1 MKEVFQMKP
10 FKIFVFKIRRNL
22 LPGIFL
28 LFLIC
33 LILFSSSNMQAAKS
47 GLKLWANSVIPSLFP
62 FFIATEVLSK
72 TRIPYQFGRI
82 FNKLMKPL
90 FNISGEGSFALFMG
104 WLSRL
109 SCSEQKLLLILEI
122 IIFVRKKNVK
132 DC

>member
-1 MKEVFQMKP
+1 MKHFR
-10 FKIFVFKIRRNL
+10 IFVFKIKRNI

-33 LILFSSSNMQAAKS
+33 LILFSSTNMQAAKS

-72 TRIPYQFGRI
+72 TRIPYQFGKI

-104 WLSRL
+104 WLSRI
-109 SCSEQKLLLILEI
+109 SCSVRKLQLILEI
-122 IIFVRKKNVK
+122 IIFVQKKNVK

>member
-1 MKEVFQMKP
+1 MKQFR
-10 FKIFVFKIRRNL
+10 IFVFKIKRNI

-33 LILFSSSNMQAAKS
+33 LILFSSTNMQAAKS
-47 GLKLWANSVIPSLFP
+47 GLKLWANSVVPSLFP

-72 TRIPYQFGRI
+72 TRIPYQFGKI

-104 WLSRL
+104 WLSRI
-109 SCSEQKLLLILEI
+109 SCSVRKLQLILEI
-122 IIFVRKKNVK
+122 IIFVQKRNVK
-132 DC
+132 DY

>member
-1 MKEVFQMKP
+1 MKHFR
-10 FKIFVFKIRRNL
+10 IFVFKIKRNI

-33 LILFSSSNMQAAKS
+33 LILFSSTNMQAAKS

-72 TRIPYQFGRI
+72 TRIPYQFGKI

-104 WLSRL
+104 WLSRI
-109 SCSEQKLLLILEI
+109 SCSVRKLQLILEI
-122 IIFVRKKNVK
+122 IIFVQKRNVK
-132 DC
+132 DY

>member
-1 MKEVFQMKP
+1 MKHFR
-10 FKIFVFKIRRNL
+10 FFVFRIKRNI

-33 LILFSSSNMQAAKS
+33 LVLFSSTNMQSAKS

-62 FFIATEVLSK
+62 FFIATEILSK
-72 TRIPYQFGRI
+72 TRIPYQFGRL

-109 SCSEQKLLLILEI
+109 SRSEQKLQLTLEI
-122 IIFVRKKNVK
+122 TIFAQKKNAN
-132 DC
+132 DY

>member
-122 IIFVRKKNVK
+122 IIFVQKKNVK
-132 DC
+132 DF

>member
-1 MKEVFQMKP
+1 MKHFRV
-10 FKIFVFKIRRNL
+10 FVFKIKRNI

-33 LILFSSSNMQAAKS
+33 LILFSSTNMQAAKS

-72 TRIPYQFGRI
+72 TRIPYQFGKI

-104 WLSRL
+104 WLSRI
-109 SCSEQKLLLILEI
+109 SCSVRRLQLILEI
-122 IIFVRKKNVK
+122 IIFVQKKNVK
-132 DC
+132 DY

>member
-1 MKEVFQMKP
+1 MKHFRV
-10 FKIFVFKIRRNL
+10 FVFKIKRNL
-22 LPGIFL
+22 LSGIFL
-28 LFLIC
+28 IFLIY

-72 TRIPYQFGRI
+72 TRIPYQLGKI

-104 WLSRL
+104 WLSRI
-109 SCSEQKLLLILEI
+109 SRS
-122 IIFVRKKNVK
+122 VRK
-132 DC
+132 

>member
-1 MKEVFQMKP
+1 MKHFR
-10 FKIFVFKIRRNL
+10 IFVFRIKRNI

-33 LILFSSSNMQAAKS
+33 LILFSSTNMQAAKS

-72 TRIPYQFGRI
+72 TRIPYQFGKI

-104 WLSRL
+104 WLSRI
-109 SCSEQKLLLILEI
+109 SCPVRKLQLILGI
-122 IIFVRKKNVK
+122 IIFVQKKNAK

>member
-1 MKEVFQMKP
+1 MKHFR
-10 FKIFVFKIRRNL
+10 IFVFKIKRNI

-33 LILFSSSNMQAAKS
+33 LILFSSTNMQAAKS
-47 GLKLWANSVIPSLFP
+47 GLKLWVNSVIPSLFP

-72 TRIPYQFGRI
+72 TRIPYQFGKI

-104 WLSRL
+104 WLSRI
-109 SCSEQKLLLILEI
+109 SCSVRKLQLILEI
-122 IIFVRKKNVK
+122 IIFVQKRNVK
-132 DC
+132 DY

>member
-1 MKEVFQMKP
+1 MKHFR
-10 FKIFVFKIRRNL
+10 IFVFKIKRNI

-33 LILFSSSNMQAAKS
+33 LILFSSTNMQAAKS

-72 TRIPYQFGRI
+72 TRIPYQFLKI

-104 WLSRL
+104 WLSRI
-109 SCSEQKLLLILEI
+109 SCSVQKLLLILEI
-122 IIFVRKKNVK
+122 IIFVQKKNVN
-132 DC
+132 DY

>member
-1 MKEVFQMKP
+1 MKHFR
-10 FKIFVFKIRRNL
+10 IFVFKIKRNI

-33 LILFSSSNMQAAKS
+33 LILFSSTNMQAAKS
-47 GLKLWANSVIPSLFP
+47 GLKPSLFP

-72 TRIPYQFGRI
+72 TRIPYQFGKI

-104 WLSRL
+104 WLSRI
-109 SCSEQKLLLILEI
+109 SCSVRKLQLILEI
-122 IIFVRKKNVK
+122 IIFVQKRNVK
-132 DC
+132 DY

>member
-1 MKEVFQMKP
+1 MKHFR
-10 FKIFVFKIRRNL
+10 IFVFKIKRNI

-33 LILFSSSNMQAAKS
+33 LILFSSTNMQAAKS

-72 TRIPYQFGRI
+72 TRIPYQFGKI

-104 WLSRL
+104 WLSRI
-109 SCSEQKLLLILEI
+109 SCSVRRLQLILEI
-122 IIFVRKKNVK
+122 IIFVQKKNVK

>member
-1 MKEVFQMKP
+1 MKP

-122 IIFVRKKNVK
+122 IIIVRKKNVK

>member
-1 MKEVFQMKP
+1 MKHFR
-10 FKIFVFKIRRNL
+10 IFVFKIKRNI

-33 LILFSSSNMQAAKS
+33 LILFSSTNMQAAKS

-72 TRIPYQFGRI
+72 TRIPYQFGKI

-104 WLSRL
+104 WLSRI
-109 SCSEQKLLLILEI
+109 SCSVQRLQLILGI
-122 IIFVRKKNVK
+122 IIFVQKKNVK

>member
-1 MKEVFQMKP
+1 MKNFR
-10 FKIFVFKIRRNL
+10 IFVFKIKRNI

-33 LILFSSSNMQAAKS
+33 LILFSSTNMQAAKS
-47 GLKLWANSVIPSLFP
+47 GLKLWANSVVPSLFP

-72 TRIPYQFGRI
+72 TRIPYQFGKI

-104 WLSRL
+104 WLSRIP
-109 SCSEQKLLLILEI
+109 CSVLKLQLILEI
-122 IIFVRKKNVK
+122 IIFVQKRNVK

>member
-1 MKEVFQMKP
+1 MKHFR
-10 FKIFVFKIRRNL
+10 IFVFRIKRNI

-33 LILFSSSNMQAAKS
+33 LILFSSTNMQAAKS

-72 TRIPYQFGRI
+72 TRIPYQFGKI

-104 WLSRL
+104 WLSRI
-109 SCSEQKLLLILEI
+109 SCPVRKLQLILGI
-122 IIFVRKKNVK
+122 IIFVQKKNVK

>member
-1 MKEVFQMKP
+1 MKHFR
-10 FKIFVFKIRRNL
+10 IFVFKIKRNI

-33 LILFSSSNMQAAKS
+33 LILFSSTNMQAAKS
-47 GLKLWANSVIPSLFP
+47 GLKLWANSVVPSLVP

-72 TRIPYQFGRI
+72 TRIPYQFGKI

-104 WLSRL
+104 WLSRI
-109 SCSEQKLLLILEI
+109 SCSVRKLQLILEI
-122 IIFVRKKNVK
+122 IIFVQKRNVK
-132 DC
+132 DY

>member
-1 MKEVFQMKP
+1 MKHFR
-10 FKIFVFKIRRNL
+10 IFVFKIKRNI

-33 LILFSSSNMQAAKS
+33 LILFSSTNMQAAKS
-47 GLKLWANSVIPSLFP
+47 GLKLWANSVVPSLFP

-72 TRIPYQFGRI
+72 TRIPYQFGKI

-104 WLSRL
+104 WLSRI
-109 SCSEQKLLLILEI
+109 SCSVRRLQLILEI
-122 IIFVRKKNVK
+122 IIFVQKKNVK

>member
-1 MKEVFQMKP
+1 MKHFRV
-10 FKIFVFKIRRNL
+10 FVFKIKRNI

-33 LILFSSSNMQAAKS
+33 LILFSSTNMQAAKS

-72 TRIPYQFGRI
+72 TRIPYQFGKI

-104 WLSRL
+104 WLSRI
-109 SCSEQKLLLILEI
+109 SCSVRRLQLILEI
-122 IIFVRKKNVK
+122 IIFVQKKNVN
-132 DC
+132 DY

>member
-1 MKEVFQMKP
+1 MKHFR
-10 FKIFVFKIRRNL
+10 IFVFKIQRNL

-33 LILFSSSNMQAAKS
+33 LVLFSSSNMQAAKS

-72 TRIPYQFGRI
+72 TRIPYQFGKI

-104 WLSRL
+104 WLSRISSSVL
-109 SCSEQKLLLILEI
+109 ELQLILEI
-122 IIFVRKKNVK
+122 IIFVQKKNVK
-132 DC
+132 GF